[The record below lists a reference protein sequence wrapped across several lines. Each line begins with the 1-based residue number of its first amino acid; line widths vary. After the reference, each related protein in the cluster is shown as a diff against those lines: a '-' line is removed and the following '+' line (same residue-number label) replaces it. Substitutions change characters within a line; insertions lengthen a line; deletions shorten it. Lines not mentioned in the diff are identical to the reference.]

1 LLYCYLVLRKQKNSE
16 TQSDYRLIFSSFMPT
31 SEIKIDGE
39 KAYLMMEQLIILW
52 W

>member
-1 LLYCYLVLRKQKNSE
+1 
-16 TQSDYRLIFSSFMPT
+16 MPT